1 LISPDPTRPGRI
13 DALTPTALRDLLSR
27 TGIILSKRFGQNFLV
42 DRNVLASMSAYIPSG
57 ENVVFVEI
65 GAGALALTGL
75 LETRG
80 KRVVAYEID
89 TRLRPIHDLLLAD
102 DPARTRVDIR
112 YEDALAADWCALGGE
127 GEALVLVGNLPYLR
141 SSETVL
147 KLVRSTC
154 IKQASLLFQR
164 EFAMRLAG
172 HPGTGDYS
180 SLSVVAQTF
189 FTVEKLLDL
198 SPDVFF
204 PRPEVSS
211 TFLGFMRHS
220 SGLEATEVEPFMKF
234 VQQSFLHRR
243 KKLADFFRRLGVPIT
258 GEFTGISQL
267 RPEALTP
274 PEFIDLFRAVSRT
287 THS

>member
-1 LISPDPTRPGRI
+1 VSGV

-27 TGIILSKRFGQNFLV
+27 TGVILSKRFGQNFLV
-42 DRNVLASMSAYIPSG
+42 DRNVLASMSTYIPTG
-57 ENVVFVEI
+57 EDIVFVEI
-65 GAGALALTGL
+65 GAGALALTSV
-75 LETRG
+75 LEGRG

-89 TRLRPIHDLLLAD
+89 TRLRPVHEILLAD
-102 DPARTRVDIR
+102 DSARMCVDIR
-112 YEDALAADWCALGGE
+112 YEDALDADWCGLGNE
-127 GEALVLVGNLPYLR
+127 GESLVLVGNLPYLR

-147 KLVRSTC
+147 KLVRSKC
-154 IKQASLLFQR
+154 IRRACLLFQR

-198 SPDVFF
+198 SADVFF

-211 TFLGFMRHS
+211 TFLGFTRYS
-220 SGLEATEVEPFMKF
+220 SGLEDAEVEPFMRF

-258 GEFTGISQL
+258 GEFAQTSQL
-267 RPEALTP
+267 RPEVLTP
-274 PEFIDLFRAVSRT
+274 PEFIDLFRAVSKT
-287 THS
+287 AHS

>member
-1 LISPDPTRPGRI
+1 M

-27 TGIILSKRFGQNFLV
+27 TGVILSKRFGQNFLI
-42 DRNVLASMSAYIPSG
+42 DRNVLASMSTSIPSG
-57 ENVVFVEI
+57 ENIVFVEI
-65 GAGALALTGL
+65 GAGALALTRV
-75 LETRG
+75 LEALG

-89 TRLRPIHDLLLAD
+89 TRLRPVHEILLAD
-102 DPARTRVDIR
+102 DAAKVRLDIR
-112 YEDALAADWCALGGE
+112 YEDALEADWCGLGNE

-147 KLVRSTC
+147 KLVRSKC
-154 IKQASLLFQR
+154 MQQARLLFQR

-172 HPGTGDYS
+172 RPGTGDYS

-189 FTVEKLLDL
+189 FSVEKLLDV

-211 TFLGFMRHS
+211 TFLGFTRHS
-220 SGLEATEVEPFMKF
+220 SGLDDTEIEPFMRF

-243 KKLADFFRRLGVPIT
+243 KKLADFFRRLGVPLA
-258 GEFTGISQL
+258 GEFAETSQL

-274 PEFIDLFRAVSRT
+274 SQFIDLFRAVSRT
-287 THS
+287 IHS